1 MTTGA
6 KVTLAFLGGA
16 VAGAAALALLNR
28 GKLDFEYLKP
38 LANELLGKGTDLKD
52 TLMAKVDAMKEEL
65 ENLADEFRDKT
76 EEERIQANLEKP
88 SSDASV

>member
-1 MTTGA
+1 MNTGT

-38 LANELLGKGTDLKD
+38 LATELLNKGMDLKD
-52 TLMAKVDAMKEEL
+52 TLLTKMETLKDDL
-65 ENLADEFRDKT
+65 ENLASRV
-76 EEERIQANLEKP
+76 EREPEPENSPAPPE
-88 SSDASV
+88 DA